1 MFEDFFNSFAIEY
14 KYLLAIL
21 LSVLLGFLIGLE
33 RKTRAKEAGVRTH
46 TIVCFGACLLM
57 IVSKYGFSGTDADVS
72 RIASQIVS
80 GIGFIGAGII
90 VYRKNAVHGL
100 TTAAGVWATA
110 GIGMA
115 CGAGLYFVAIGGTVI
130 MICVQCILHINCKL
144 FNIKRIYSIKISFV
158 QTKDESKKIKEIFGV
173 KHFQKLSV
181 TRGENVVYNVSITTE
196 QIIPSDFID
205 EILKNNDYIISIE
218 RCDD

>member
-1 MFEDFFNSFAIEY
+1 MFEKFLVEY

-21 LSVLLGFLIGLE
+21 LSVVLGFLIGLE

-57 IVSKYGFSGTDADVS
+57 IISKYGFAGSDADVA
-72 RIASQIVS
+72 RVAAQIVS
-80 GIGFIGAGII
+80 GIGFIGAGMI

-115 CGAGLYFVAIGGTVI
+115 SGAGLYFVAVGGTAI
-130 MICVQCILHINCKL
+130 MILVQCILHINCKL
-144 FNIKRIYSIKISFV
+144 FNLKHFYRINISFV
-158 QTKDESKKIKEIFGV
+158 QTDRENAKVKEIFGV
-173 KHFQKLSV
+173 EHFHKLSV
-181 TRGENVVYNVSITTE
+181 VHGERTVFNVSIITE
-196 QIIPSDFID
+196 NELSSEEID
-205 EILKNNDYIISIE
+205 EIIKNNDFILSVE

>member
-1 MFEDFFNSFAIEY
+1 MFDNFLIEY
-14 KYLLAIL
+14 KYLLTIL
-21 LSVLLGFLIGLE
+21 LSVVLGFLIGLE

-57 IVSKYGFSGTDADVS
+57 IISKYGFLGEDADVA
-72 RIASQIVS
+72 RVAAQIVS
-80 GIGFIGAGII
+80 GIGFIGAGMI

-115 CGAGLYFVAIGGTVI
+115 CGAGLYFVAVGGTLI
-130 MICVQCILHINCKL
+130 MILVQCILHINCKL
-144 FNIKRIYSIKISFV
+144 FNMKHLYRINISFI
-158 QTKDESKKIKEIFGV
+158 QTDRENEKIKEIFGI
-173 KHFQKLSV
+173 KHFQKLNV
-181 TRGENVVYNVSITTE
+181 VRGERTIFNVSITTE
-196 QIIPSDFID
+196 KEIASD
-205 EILKNNDYIISIE
+205 EIDSIMKNNDFIISIE

>member
-1 MFEDFFNSFAIEY
+1 MFENFLVEY
-14 KYLLAIL
+14 KYLLTIL
-21 LSVLLGFLIGLE
+21 LSVVLGFLIGLE

-57 IVSKYGFSGTDADVS
+57 IISKYGFSGESADVA
-72 RIASQIVS
+72 RVAAQIVS
-80 GIGFIGAGII
+80 GIGFIGAGMI
-90 VYRKNAVHGL
+90 VYRKNSVHGL

-115 CGAGLYFVAIGGTVI
+115 CGAGLYFVAIGGTLI
-130 MICVQCILHINCKL
+130 MILVQCVLHINCKL
-144 FNIKRIYSIKISFV
+144 FNLKHMYRINISFI
-158 QTKDESKKIKEIFGV
+158 QTDKEHEKIKEIFGV

-181 TRGENVVYNVSITTE
+181 VQGEKTVYNVSIITE
-196 QIIPSDFID
+196 NEMSSKEIDNII
-205 EILKNNDYIISIE
+205 KNNCFITSVE